1 MALAVTV
8 TIDDQRI
15 SVDKAAKLLADAGLR
30 VASTMETL
38 GLVSGSVDSKNLAA
52 LRSVPGVL
60 GVELQREVGIAP
72 PDSDVQ

>member
-1 MALAVTV
+1 MALDVTV

-15 SVDKAAKLLADAGLR
+15 SVDKAAKLLTEAGLH
-30 VASTMETL
+30 VESTMENL
-38 GLVSGSVDSKNLAA
+38 GLVSGSVESKDLAA
-52 LRSVPGVL
+52 LRRVPGVL